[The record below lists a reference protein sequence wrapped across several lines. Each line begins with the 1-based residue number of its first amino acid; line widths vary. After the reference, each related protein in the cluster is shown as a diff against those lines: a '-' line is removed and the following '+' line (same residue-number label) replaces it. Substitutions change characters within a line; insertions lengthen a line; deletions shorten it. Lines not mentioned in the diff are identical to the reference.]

1 LIVAWRLVKARYA
14 AEAISGEGAR
24 LEGGRWNP
32 KGTPVVYLADHP
44 ALAALEM
51 FVHLG
56 KRASKIKFALFRV
69 EIPKEVKVLELFEAG
84 LPAHWRAEPPGPET
98 MTVGEKWFRDRGTAV
113 LKVPSVLVPAAT
125 NLIMNPEHPESEK
138 LRIGKAEAFS
148 FDPGMWK

>member
-14 AEAISGEGAR
+14 TEAFSGEGAR

-56 KRASKIKFALFRV
+56 KSARKIKFTLFRV

-84 LPAHWRAEPPGPET
+84 LPANWRAEPPGPET
-98 MTVGEKWFRDRGTAV
+98 MTVGEIWFRDRGTAV
-113 LKVPSVLVPAAT
+113 LKVPSVLVPAAA
-125 NLIMNPEHPESEK
+125 NLVMNPQHPDTGK
-138 LRIGKAEAFS
+138 LRIGKAEAFG
-148 FDPGMWK
+148 FDPRMWK

>member
-14 AEAISGEGAR
+14 AEAFSGEGAR

-56 KRASKIKFALFRV
+56 KKASKIKFSLFRV

-84 LPAHWRAEPPGPET
+84 LPAHWRAEPPRPET
-98 MTVGEKWFRDRGTAV
+98 MMVGEKWFHDRGTAV
-113 LKVPSVLVPAAT
+113 LKVPSVLVPAAA
-125 NLIMNPEHPESEK
+125 NLIMNPGHPDTEK

-148 FDPGMWK
+148 FDPRMWK

>member
-1 LIVAWRLVKARYA
+1 LIVAWRLVKARHA
-14 AEAISGEGAR
+14 AEAFSGEGAR

-56 KRASKIKFALFRV
+56 KKASKIKFTLFRV
-69 EIPKEVKVLELFEAG
+69 EIPKEVKVLELSESG
-84 LPAHWRAEPPGPET
+84 LPAHWRAEPPRPET
-98 MTVGEKWFRDRGTAV
+98 MIVGEKWFRDRGAAV
-113 LKVPSVLVPAAT
+113 LKVPSVLVPAAA
-125 NLIMNPEHPESEK
+125 NLIMNPEHPDTDK

-148 FDPGMWK
+148 FDPRMWK

>member
-1 LIVAWRLVKARYA
+1 MIEMWMRRAEMLVA
-14 AEAISGEGAR
+14 
-24 LEGGRWNP
+24 
-32 KGTPVVYLADHP
+32 TPFMMGVRHSHP

>member
-14 AEAISGEGAR
+14 TEAFSGEGAR
-24 LEGGRWNP
+24 REGGRWNP

-56 KRASKIKFALFRV
+56 KSAWKIKFTLFRV

-84 LPAHWRAEPPGPET
+84 LPANWRAELRLAQEHDTWDSPG
-98 MTVGEKWFRDRGTAV
+98 GRDLDPIG
-113 LKVPSVLVPAAT
+113 
-125 NLIMNPEHPESEK
+125 H
-138 LRIGKAEAFS
+138 RIPFS
-148 FDPGMWK
+148 RH